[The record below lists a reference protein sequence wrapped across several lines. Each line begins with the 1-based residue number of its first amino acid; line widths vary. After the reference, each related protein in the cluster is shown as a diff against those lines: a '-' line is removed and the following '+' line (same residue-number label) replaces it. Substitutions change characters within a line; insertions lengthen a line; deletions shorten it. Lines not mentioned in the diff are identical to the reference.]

1 MRRSSLVSLTFLFLV
16 SSWRAHPLFPRITRR
31 NAYDSRHTREMQQ
44 RIRHDA
50 MRRRQRMQ
58 PELQCHFGECV
69 CSLMLR
75 CTHGDF
81 NRREWQERA
90 ERAARHAY
98 LVESR
103 QKDIVWLKSILEK
116 KKSWRWSVLI
126 YLYYCNWQ
134 DMLSRNCVVKM
145 GRNGEWKEVKWT
157 SD

>member
-1 MRRSSLVSLTFLFLV
+1 MTERNAKHFVADSSLSETCEKAWTVIYKRYMHEATMRRSSLVSLTFLFLV

-50 MRRRQRMQ
+50 MRRRQQRMQ

-81 NRREWQERA
+81 NRCE
-90 ERAARHAY
+90 
-98 LVESR
+98 
-103 QKDIVWLKSILEK
+103 
-116 KKSWRWSVLI
+116 
-126 YLYYCNWQ
+126 
-134 DMLSRNCVVKM
+134 
-145 GRNGEWKEVKWT
+145 
-157 SD
+157 